1 MKHNLTRLILAL
13 VVAVPC
19 LATAQAPYRTDAATE
34 LERGKAM
41 YNTGNYAECADVM
54 RALLRNTETEALQE
68 EIEYYIV
75 MSCVKSGNER
85 VPAQLAAFLKKY
97 PMSPRRAEVRMAQAD
112 CFYYK
117 GEYDKAVKIYSTIDL
132 GTLQPYMRDDWC
144 YRLASS
150 YLQTS
155 ETERALPLFTALAQN
170 STRYNNEARYCEGY
184 IFFGQGRYKEARRSL
199 MQVQSTSE
207 YGDDALFLLTQIE
220 FGEKKYARTVALGE
234 RLLDDCNNP
243 DHATELHRIVGESH
257 FMLGNDLQANNH
269 LQKYIDSSPIPER
282 SALYMS
288 GLLAYKEGNYEN
300 AIAYLS
306 RTVETDDA
314 MSQNAYLHIGLCYL
328 QTHDNR
334 SAMLAFEKASS
345 SHYDESI
352 RETALYNYALCSYES
367 NFSMFDRTISV
378 FEQFLN
384 DYPSSAYTDDINSR
398 LADLYV
404 NSRNYRT
411 ALNSIDRIKLPSRDL
426 LAARQ
431 QILYLLGTEAFAD
444 NRIPE
449 AGDWFTQAV
458 KAGNFAPEYRARSLY
473 WLGECCYRQGAYPQA
488 LQCYN
493 NFLKSNIMTDA
504 TTVSLA
510 YYNIAYCQYEQKAYQ
525 EALSSFNRFLK
536 RRGTEKLLRVDAFNR
551 IGDCYYYGR
560 HYVNAEKAYASA
572 ASLHDSGSDYALLQQ
587 AIMAGLNKKN
597 NEKTKLLGSLIN
609 DYPKSEYIETAYN
622 ELGQTY
628 IELSR
633 PNDAITAYKQ
643 LIAAFPQGSSAR
655 KAALQLGIL
664 YYNNG
669 QTPQSIAAYKELITQ
684 YPSSK
689 EARIAAED
697 LKSIYIEE
705 NKVDELTAFMQSQGK
720 RYETAEIDSLN
731 YLAAERSYMRNQ
743 NVDALEQYA
752 ARFPSGNFTAQAR
765 YYIAREAFAAKN
777 YDKALE
783 NYTTAL
789 QLSPDADFAEE
800 ALARRSEILYMR
812 KAYDEALPA
821 FAALEQ
827 RATTPENRMAARLG
841 LLRTG
846 SALKRHETVIEA
858 ADKLL
863 SDGKLSPELKQEALY
878 CRATAYRLSGNS
890 GKAADD
896 YLILAG
902 DTRSEYGAESA
913 YRVAQFYYDSK
924 TYDKA
929 ENAANKFIDA
939 GSPHA
944 YWLARN
950 IILLSDVYAAK
961 GEKFKA
967 KQYLTSLKTNYPGSN
982 DDIAERIA
990 QRLEKL

>member
-1 MKHNLTRLILAL
+1 MKQKLTRLILAIT
-13 VVAVPC
+13 VVLPC
-19 LATAQAPYRTDAATE
+19 LTTAQAPYMTDAATD
-34 LERGKAM
+34 LQRGKAM
-41 YNTGNYAECADVM
+41 YQTGNYAGCADVM
-54 RALLRNTETEALQE
+54 RALLRRPDAAALQE

-75 MSCVKSGNER
+75 MSCVKSGNDR
-85 VPAQLAAFLKKY
+85 VPAELAAYMEKY

-112 CFYYK
+112 YYYYK
-117 GEYDKAVKIYSTIDL
+117 GEYDKAVKIYSVIDL

-150 YLQTS
+150 YLQTG
-155 ETERALPLFTALAQN
+155 EQERALPLFTALAQN
-170 STRYNNEARYCEGY
+170 SARYANEARYCEGY
-184 IFFGQGRYKEARRSL
+184 IFFGMKRYNEARRSL
-199 MQVQSTSE
+199 TRVQSTSE
-207 YGDDALFLLTQIE
+207 YGNDALFLLTEIE

-234 RLLDDCNNP
+234 RLLDNCNNTE
-243 DHATELHRIVGESH
+243 HITELHRIVGESH
-257 FMLGNDLQANNH
+257 FMLGNNLQAREH
-269 LQKYIDSSPIPER
+269 LQKYIDDTPDPER
-282 SALYMS
+282 NALYMT
-288 GLLAYKEGNYEN
+288 GLLAYRENDYEN
-300 AIAYLS
+300 AIASLS
-306 RTVETDDA
+306 RAVEPDDA

-328 QTHDNR
+328 QTRDNR
-334 SAMLAFEKASS
+334 SAMLAFEKASAT
-345 SHYDESI
+345 HYDENI
-352 RETALYNYALCSYES
+352 RETALYNYALCSYEC

-384 DYPSSAYTDDINSR
+384 DYPSSEYTDDINSR

-411 ALNSIDRIKLPSRDL
+411 ALSSIERIKRPSRDL
-426 LAARQ
+426 LEARQ

-449 AGDWFTQAV
+449 AGDWFSKAV
-458 KAGNFAPEYRARSLY
+458 KAGNFAPEYRTRSLY
-473 WLGECCYRQGAYPQA
+473 WLGECCYRQGAYPEA
-488 LQCYN
+488 LLCYN

-510 YYNIAYCQYEQKAYQ
+510 YYNIAYCHFEQKAYQ
-525 EALSSFNRFLK
+525 EALASFDRFVK
-536 RRGTEKLLRVDAFNR
+536 RKGTEQLLRVDAFNR

-560 HYVNAEKAYASA
+560 RYVNAEKAYARA
-572 ASLHDSGSDYALLQQ
+572 AAMHDSGSDYALLQQ

-597 NEKTKLLGSLIN
+597 NEKSRLLGSLVT
-609 DYPKSEYIETAYN
+609 DYPQSEYLETAYN
-622 ELGQTY
+622 EMGQTY
-628 IELSR
+628 IELNR
-633 PNDAITAYKQ
+633 PNDAITTYKQ
-643 LIAAFPQGSSAR
+643 LIATFPQSASAR

-664 YYNNG
+664 YYNGG
-669 QTPQSIAAYKELITQ
+669 QTPQSIAAYKGLITQ
-684 YPSSK
+684 FPSSK

-731 YLAAERSYMRNQ
+731 YLAAERNYMRSQ
-743 NVDALEQYA
+743 NTEALEQYA
-752 ARFPSGNFTAQAR
+752 ARFPSGNFTAQAC
-765 YYIAREAFAAKN
+765 YYIAKEAFTAKN

-812 KAYDEALPA
+812 KAYDEALPV

-846 SALKRHETVIEA
+846 NILDRHETVIEA

-863 SDGKLSPELKQEALY
+863 ADGKLSPELKQEALY

-896 YLILAG
+896 YLVLAN

-924 TYDKA
+924 AYDKA
-929 ENAANKFIDA
+929 ETAANKFIDT

-967 KQYLTSLKTNYPGSN
+967 KQYLTSLKTNYPGSD

-990 QRLEKL
+990 QRLEKK

>member
-1 MKHNLTRLILAL
+1 MKQKLILLTLAIA
-13 VVAVPC
+13 AVLPC
-19 LATAQAPYRTDAATE
+19 TMAAQALYMTDATTE

-41 YNTGNYAECADVM
+41 YHTGNYAGCADVM
-54 RALLRNTETEALQE
+54 RALLRRTHDAALQE
-68 EIEYYIV
+68 EIEYYIA
-75 MSCVKSGNER
+75 MSCVKSGNDR
-85 VPAQLAAFLKKY
+85 VPAQLAAFQRKY
-97 PMSPRRAEVRMAQAD
+97 PMSSHRAEIRMAHAD
-112 CFYYK
+112 YYYYK
-117 GEYDKAVKIYSTIDL
+117 GEYDKAVNIYSTIDL

-150 YLQTS
+150 YLQTGKP
-155 ETERALPLFTALAQN
+155 ERALPLFTALAQN
-170 STRYNNEARYCEGY
+170 SARYTNEARFFEGY
-184 IFFGQGRYKEARRSL
+184 IFFGMKRYNEARRSL
-199 MQVQSTSE
+199 TQVQSTSE
-207 YGDDALFLLTQIE
+207 YGNDALFMLAEIE

-234 RLLDDCNNP
+234 RLLDNCDNT
-243 DHATELHRIVGESH
+243 DHITELHRITGESH
-257 FMLGNDLQANNH
+257 FMLGNDIQAHEH
-269 LQKYIDSSPIPER
+269 LQKYIDAAESPDR

-288 GLLAYKEGNYEN
+288 GLLAYRDNNHEKS
-300 AIAYLS
+300 IADLS
-306 RTVETDDA
+306 RTVDSDDA

-328 QTHDNR
+328 QLDDTR
-334 SAMLAFEKASS
+334 SAMLAFEKAAAT
-345 SHYDESI
+345 HYNESI

-384 DYPSSAYTDDINSR
+384 DYPSSVYIDDINSR

-411 ALNSIDRIKLPSRDL
+411 ALSSIERIKHPSRDL
-426 LAARQ
+426 LEARQ
-431 QILYLLGTEAFAD
+431 QILYLLGTEAFVD
-444 NRIPE
+444 NRIAE
-449 AGDWFTQAV
+449 AGDWFLKAV

-473 WLGECCYRQGAYPQA
+473 WLGECCYRQRAYPEA
-488 LQCYN
+488 LRCYN
-493 NFLKSNIMTDA
+493 NFLNSNIMTDA

-510 YYNIAYCQYEQKAYQ
+510 YYNIAYCHYEQKAYQ
-525 EALSSFNRFLK
+525 KALDTFDRFVK
-536 RRGTEKLLRVDAFNR
+536 RKDTERLLRVDAFNR

-560 HYVNAEKAYASA
+560 RYTNAEKAYARA
-572 ASLHDSGSDYALLQQ
+572 ASLHDNGSDYALLQQ
-587 AIMAGLNKKN
+587 AVMAGLNKRKS
-597 NEKTKLLGSLIN
+597 EKARLLGTFAT
-609 DYPKSEYIETAYN
+609 DYPQSEYLETAFN

-628 IELSR
+628 IELNR
-633 PNDAITAYKQ
+633 PNEAIATYQKLIAAYPQSTSARKASLQLGMLYYNAGQTTQSITAYK
-643 LIAAFPQGSSAR
+643 G
-655 KAALQLGIL
+655 
-664 YYNNG
+664 
-669 QTPQSIAAYKELITQ
+669 LITQ
-684 YPSSK
+684 FPSSK

-705 NKVDELTAFMQSQGK
+705 NKIDELTAFMQSQGK
-720 RYETAEIDSLN
+720 RYENAEIDSLN
-731 YLAAERSYMRNQ
+731 YLAAERNYMRSQ
-743 NVDALEQYA
+743 KTDALEQYA
-752 ARFPSGNFTAQAR
+752 SRFPNGNFTAQAC
-765 YYIAREAFAAKN
+765 YYIAHEAFAVQN

-812 KAYDEALPA
+812 KAYDEALPV

-846 SALKRHETVIEA
+846 NALNRHETVIEA
-858 ADKLL
+858 AGKLL
-863 SDGKLSPELKQEALY
+863 ADSKLSPELKQEALY

-896 YLILAG
+896 YLALSG

-924 TYDKA
+924 AYDKA
-929 ENAANKFIDA
+929 ETAANKFIDT

-967 KQYLTSLKTNYPGSN
+967 KQYLTSLKANYPGKD

-990 QRLEKL
+990 QRLKSL